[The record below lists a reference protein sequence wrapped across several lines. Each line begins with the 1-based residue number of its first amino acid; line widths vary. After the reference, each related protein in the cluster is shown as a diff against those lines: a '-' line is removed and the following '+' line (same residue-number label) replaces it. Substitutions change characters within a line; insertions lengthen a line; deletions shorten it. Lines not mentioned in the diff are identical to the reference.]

1 MRLYFIVKMEVDI
14 LRQYTTEIVI
24 IKDKLK

>member
-1 MRLYFIVKMEVDI
+1 MRLYSIVKMEVDI